1 MAEEIDFITQ
11 VHLSTA
17 RDYIGRVNEAD
28 KADCA
33 ERAVKWDYDYWDGER
48 KYGYGGYSYD
58 GRWRTV
64 AESMVKR
71 YALDES
77 SRILD
82 VGCGKGYLL
91 YEFTQVLPGCHVTGI
106 DISQYAIENAKEEIR
121 DSLKIT
127 SASDLPF
134 EDANFDFVY
143 SINTFHNLYIDEL
156 YSALSELTRVS
167 KSDAYITVESYR
179 SEREKMNLLY
189 WQLTCRAF
197 HTPTEWRWIF
207 ERVGYTGDFGFIY
220 FE

>member
-58 GRWRTV
+58 GRWRSV
-64 AESMVKR
+64 AESMVKH

-121 DSLKIT
+121 D
-127 SASDLPF
+127 
-134 EDANFDFVY
+134 
-143 SINTFHNLYIDEL
+143 
-156 YSALSELTRVS
+156 
-167 KSDAYITVESYR
+167 
-179 SEREKMNLLY
+179 
-189 WQLTCRAF
+189 
-197 HTPTEWRWIF
+197 
-207 ERVGYTGDFGFIY
+207 
-220 FE
+220 